1 MEPLISVIIPVYN
14 DPQGLR
20 DTLNSLVN
28 QEYDKSLYEIIV
40 ADNGSTDN
48 TINIAHSFI
57 NDYPDL
63 IKLVIEDKIQSS
75 YAARNKGIKNSK
87 GDIIAFIDADMTVED
102 DWLSKISN
110 FMSDKSIKYVGSN
123 VRIILYNKS
132 IIGLFNKETGFKMEK
147 EFYRNHYAGAGC
159 LLIKRDVTN
168 KIGFFD
174 SRLVSSGDWE
184 FGMRVWRAGYKQVF
198 AKDIIMYHPAR
209 DTLRKFLKKFFRI
222 GRGRYQLK
230 YFYPDSELSR
240 RQISLRNFFI
250 IPIRLLRKLKAKIKK
265 YNSFAYAIVF
275 SFIDLL
281 RRYAIL
287 FGYYYEKIKIRN
299 NYK

>member
-1 MEPLISVIIPVYN
+1 MEPLISIIIPVYN
-14 DPQGLR
+14 DTEGLR
-20 DTLNSLVN
+20 DTLNSLVR
-28 QEYDKSLYEIIV
+28 QKYDKSLYEIIV
-40 ADNGSTDN
+40 TDNGSTDD
-48 TINIAHSFI
+48 TTNIAKDFI
-57 NDYPDL
+57 NKYPGL
-63 IKLVIEDKIQSS
+63 VKLVIEDKIQSS
-75 YAARNKGIKNSK
+75 YAARNKGIVNSK

-102 DWLSKISN
+102 DWLPKISN
-110 FMSDKSIKYVGSN
+110 FMSDKNIKYVGFN
-123 VRIILYNKS
+123 VKILLNNKS

-159 LLIKRDVTN
+159 LSIKREIAN
-168 KIGFFD
+168 CIGLFD

-184 FGMRVWRAGYKQVF
+184 FGMRVWKAGYKQLF

-209 DTLRKFLKKFFRI
+209 DTLRRFLKKFFRI

-240 RQISLRNFFI
+240 RQISLKNFFI

-265 YNSFAYAIVF
+265 YNSLTYAIVF

-287 FGYYYEKIKIRN
+287 FGYYYEKHKSRN
-299 NYK
+299 SYL